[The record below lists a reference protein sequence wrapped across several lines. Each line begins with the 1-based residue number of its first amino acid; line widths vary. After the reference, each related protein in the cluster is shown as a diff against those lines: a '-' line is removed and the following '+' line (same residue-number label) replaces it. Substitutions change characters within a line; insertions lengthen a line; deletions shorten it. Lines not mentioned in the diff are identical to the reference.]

1 MNVFLTSFH
10 RRKVMMAEK
19 TPSEQLTLWP
29 PVLLCE
35 APKLSAICLRE
46 LPTLL
51 HLSTSW
57 LWLWLWLASS
67 SRGGGDLSVFVA
79 GFTSSSV
86 LLVVVGGLLL
96 LLQVS
101 TGEAGLVLLLL
112 LCSLSRVS
120 TMSAALLMMIWCLW
134 SRLLL

>member
-46 LPTLL
+46 LPALL
-51 HLSTSW
+51 HLSISW

-67 SRGGGDLSVFVA
+67 SRDGGDLSVFVA
-79 GFTSSSV
+79 GFTSSS
-86 LLVVVGGLLL
+86 VVVGGLLL